1 MDIHVRYNQKELL
14 LEEISKYVEDRQARS
29 LLDIGAG
36 DGALAIPLSKKVE
49 HYLAIEPRPE
59 RAEALRAA
67 GLRVIEAVFPCE
79 VPGEYDLVV
88 ASHSL
93 PEDPGHWQP
102 FLQAAWLL
110 VRPGGMLLVATF
122 KGVRDASYDLHRE
135 LGFISSVE
143 DADRKELEKI
153 MASFGSLER
162 RFPVSVMEAENL
174 NDMTDAVSLSTGG
187 TDEEKKE
194 YRPKLEKILEERYKK
209 GDTYFFPTEHMLL
222 AVSRPAQ

>member
-1 MDIHVRYNQKELL
+1 MDIHVRYNQKEVL
-14 LEEISKYVEDRQARS
+14 LEEISKYIDDRKARS

-36 DGALAIPLSKKVE
+36 DGALAIPLAKKVE

-59 RAEALRAA
+59 RAEALRHA
-67 GLRVIEAVFPCE
+67 GLQVIEAVFPCE

-93 PEDPGHWQP
+93 PEDPLHWQP

-110 VRPGGMLLVATF
+110 VRPGGMLFVATF

-135 LGFISSVE
+135 LGFISSIE

-153 MASFGSLER
+153 MGSFGSLER
-162 RFPVSVMEAENL
+162 RFPVSTMRSESL
-174 NDMTDAVSLSTGG
+174 SDMADAVSLATGG

-194 YRPKLEKILEERYKK
+194 YRPKLEHILEERYQKD
-209 GDTYFFPTEHMLL
+209 GTYVFPTEHMLL
-222 AVSRPAQ
+222 AVSRSA